1 MRAATGLRLGV
12 RLGGIC
18 YHLKHI
24 KIGICLTRK
33 HLPLSLKVLVSCPH
47 AMLFLVP
54 IEFCNLKFQE
64 GDLSPWAQRSCAL
77 EMNSWLEAR
86 RRSLLCTISCV
97 FCILCVL
104 YFMCS
109 VFYVFCVFWVYL
121 CAVLCTISPRSHTK
135 TPRWRNSLCP
145 PYWRRDI
152 VTFTVKGIFP
162 LLTYYIWSNQV

>member
-33 HLPLSLKVLVSCPH
+33 HLPLWKGPNIIKGIGQLPTGDAIFGSPLSFATWNSKRETWAPEPRDLALWRWIAGWKRGGVLC
-47 AMLFLVP
+47 
-54 IEFCNLKFQE
+54 
-64 GDLSPWAQRSCAL
+64 CAL
-77 EMNSWLEAR
+77 YR
-86 RRSLLCTISCV
+86 V
-97 FCILCVL
+97 
-104 YFMCS
+104 CS
-109 VFYVFCVFWVYL
+109 VFYVFCVFCVYL

-152 VTFTVKGIFP
+152 VTFSSCGIFP
-162 LLTYYIWSNQV
+162 LLTHYIWSNQV